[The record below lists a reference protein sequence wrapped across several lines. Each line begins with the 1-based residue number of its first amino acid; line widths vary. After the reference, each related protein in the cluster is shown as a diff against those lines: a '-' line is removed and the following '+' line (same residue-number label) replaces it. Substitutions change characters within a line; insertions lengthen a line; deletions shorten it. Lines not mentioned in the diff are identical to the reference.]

1 MEIPFDTIVETKF
14 VNAAPGAGLAS
25 FFLSQPP
32 VFYLETVT
40 PSPGNGPSVRGWK
53 PCSDWT
59 EGMQATKVLRHDLV
73 GSAVQL
79 AHVLRNL
86 NVNNSTGSEIS
97 LHPPSYR
104 PTADISP
111 TPTQASILG
120 FVEPTQELIHS
131 SRPEQYGYDLQRPHS
146 GGSLHHPL
154 THSPRHLDDG
164 LMNHSPSPSIVTH
177 SGYARMSPLP
187 ARNFAVYP
195 EYPEHSKPHGYRAQ
209 ELDISARDVSYPVS
223 HSAPAIPRRSSYGD
237 GPPSSSGSATHSSYS
252 SPSPHVTPFHSP
264 SNDYW
269 QPPQSGNHASP
280 MLSGNLPPP
289 LLHAESQG
297 SGMGFSQP
305 IGHHLNKLP

>member
-32 VFYLETVT
+32 VFFLETVT
-40 PSPGNGPSVRGWK
+40 PSPNNGPPLRSWK

-86 NVNNSTGSEIS
+86 NVNNSAGSEIP

-104 PTADISP
+104 PAADISP
-111 TPTQASILG
+111 TPTQAPILG
-120 FVEPTQELIHS
+120 FVEPTQDLMHP
-131 SRPEQYGYDLQRPHS
+131 SRPEQYGYDLQRPQS
-146 GGSLHHPL
+146 GNSLHHPL

-177 SGYARMSPLP
+177 NGYARMSPLP
-187 ARNFAVYP
+187 SRKFSAYP
-195 EYPEHSKPHGYRAQ
+195 EYSEHSKSYGYHPQ
-209 ELDISARDVSYPVS
+209 ELDISARDVSYPMT
-223 HSAPAIPRRSSYGD
+223 HSAPPIPRRSSYGD
-237 GPPSSSGSATHSSYS
+237 GPPSSSPAHSTFSS
-252 SPSPHVTPFHSP
+252 SPHGIPTPFRSP
-264 SNDYW
+264 PHEYW
-269 QPPQSGNHASP
+269 QPSAGNHASP

-289 LLHAESQG
+289 TLLHAESQG
-297 SGMGFSQP
+297 SGMSFNQP
-305 IGHHLNKLP
+305 VGHHLNKLP